1 MSFGAGSA
9 DVWLIKTD
17 ASGNKV
23 WDRTFGETGY
33 SYGTSVQQTSDGGY
47 IVVGYTDSCGAGHE
61 DVWLIKTDGSG
72 NTVWNQTLGGADE
85 EFGSSARQTSD
96 GGYII
101 AGSTKSYGAGGF
113 DIWLIKTDSSGNE
126 VWDKTFGG
134 TGWDRGYSVR
144 QTSDGGYIVTGL
156 TMSCG
161 AGREDVWLIK
171 TDAFGNKVWDETFG
185 GPSDDEGM
193 EVQQTS
199 DAGFIIVGTTQ
210 SYGAGQTDVWLI
222 KTDSG
227 GKKAWDRTFGGSE
240 YDDGRSVQQTSD
252 GGYILTGY
260 TCSCGA
266 GGEDVWLIKTDSG
279 GKRVWDRTFGGFN
292 WDEGNSVQQTSD
304 GGYILTGYTYS
315 YGAGN
320 ADVWLIKAD
329 AEGN

>member
-1 MSFGAGSA
+1 MNRKMRVSRCFLVMGTLILGSTLGMTCKKTNPPPPAHSETFGGSSVDWGSSIQPTSDGGYIITGHTMSFGAGSA

-252 GGYILTGY
+252 GGYI
-260 TCSCGA
+260 
-266 GGEDVWLIKTDSG
+266 
-279 GKRVWDRTFGGFN
+279 
-292 WDEGNSVQQTSD
+292 
-304 GGYILTGYTYS
+304 
-315 YGAGN
+315 
-320 ADVWLIKAD
+320 
-329 AEGN
+329 